1 MRKHDEGYALP
12 FVLVVFVVFSLIATS
27 ILTISLN
34 NLKKQQASIQRT
46 QDQYAAQGEI
56 EKVYALLDE
65 YVKANGAT
73 INESDVETMCNS
85 TALDGQ
91 NPTVVCDKVDGT
103 QVTLKTQCG
112 GTVEIQC
119 VIEVNA
125 GTITYKS
132 YKVVTSGGA
141 TS

>member
-56 EKVYALLDE
+56 EKACVIISGLNRLD
-65 YVKANGAT
+65 AT
-73 INESDVETMCNS
+73 SINTAMVNNAIKVTCDNNSSVPDNVILETN
-85 TALDGQ
+85 
-91 NPTVVCDKVDGT
+91 
-103 QVTLKTQCG
+103 CG

-119 VIEVNA
+119 VIKVD
-125 GTITYKS
+125 GGVVSYKS
-132 YKVVTSGGA
+132 YEVITNGGGG
-141 TS
+141 